1 MENWQVC
8 IGKNTDFSICTTLKR
23 SLEWIMLTVHIFE
36 IYKKKMIQHAEYS
49 IFSNTLVK
57 HNLLKR
63 FLWCCNVVTE
73 NFDFVEKNKMNFS
86 NCSKFVVEEPVI
98 NLSK

>member
-1 MENWQVC
+1 MDYAY
-8 IGKNTDFSICTTLKR
+8 IYLKF
-23 SLEWIMLTVHIFE
+23 I
-36 IYKKKMIQHAEYS
+36 KKKMIQHTEYS

-57 HNLLKR
+57 HN
-63 FLWCCNVVTE
+63 LWCCNVVTE
-73 NFDFVEKNKMNFS
+73 NFDFVEKNTMNFS

>member
-8 IGKNTDFSICTTLKR
+8 IGKNTDLSICTTLKW
-23 SLEWIMLTVHIFE
+23 SLEWIMLIHIFE
-36 IYKKKMIQHAEYS
+36 IYKKKMIQHTEYS

-57 HNLLKR
+57 HN
-63 FLWCCNVVTE
+63 LWCCNVVTE
-73 NFDFVEKNKMNFS
+73 NFDFVEKNTMNFS
-86 NCSKFVVEEPVI
+86 NCSKFEVEEPVI

>member
-1 MENWQVC
+1 
-8 IGKNTDFSICTTLKR
+8 
-23 SLEWIMLTVHIFE
+23 
-36 IYKKKMIQHAEYS
+36 MIQHTEKS
-49 IFSNTLVK
+49 RFSNTLVK

-73 NFDFVEKNKMNFS
+73 NFDFVEKNTMNFS
-86 NCSKFVVEEPVI
+86 NCSNFVVEEPVI

>member
-8 IGKNTDFSICTTLKR
+8 IGKNTDLSICTTLKR
-23 SLEWIMLTVHIFE
+23 SLEWIMLTYILNL
-36 IYKKKMIQHAEYS
+36 IKKMIQHTEYS

-73 NFDFVEKNKMNFS
+73 NFDFVEKNAMNFS

>member
-8 IGKNTDFSICTTLKR
+8 IGKNTDLSICTTLKR
-23 SLEWIMLTVHIFE
+23 SLEWIMLTYILNL
-36 IYKKKMIQHAEYS
+36 IKKMIQHTEYS

-73 NFDFVEKNKMNFS
+73 NFDFVEKNTMNFS

>member
-8 IGKNTDFSICTTLKR
+8 IGKNTDLSICTTLKR
-23 SLEWIMLTVHIFE
+23 SLEWIMLTYILNL
-36 IYKKKMIQHAEYS
+36 IKKMIQHTEYS

-57 HNLLKR
+57 HNVLKR

-73 NFDFVEKNKMNFS
+73 NFDFVEKNTMNFS

>member
-1 MENWQVC
+1 
-8 IGKNTDFSICTTLKR
+8 
-23 SLEWIMLTVHIFE
+23 
-36 IYKKKMIQHAEYS
+36 MIQHTEYS

-63 FLWCCNVVTE
+63 FSWCCNVVTE
-73 NFDFVEKNKMNFS
+73 NFDFVEKNTMNFS
-86 NCSKFVVEEPVI
+86 NFSKFVVEEPVI

>member
-1 MENWQVC
+1 MDYAY
-8 IGKNTDFSICTTLKR
+8 IYLKF
-23 SLEWIMLTVHIFE
+23 I
-36 IYKKKMIQHAEYS
+36 KKKMIQHTEYS

-57 HNLLKR
+57 HNLLRR

-73 NFDFVEKNKMNFS
+73 NFDFVEKNAMNFS

>member
-1 MENWQVC
+1 
-8 IGKNTDFSICTTLKR
+8 
-23 SLEWIMLTVHIFE
+23 
-36 IYKKKMIQHAEYS
+36 MIQHTEYS

-73 NFDFVEKNKMNFS
+73 NFDFVEKEYNEFFKLQQICSQRTGNKF
-86 NCSKFVVEEPVI
+86 E
-98 NLSK
+98 

>member
-1 MENWQVC
+1 
-8 IGKNTDFSICTTLKR
+8 
-23 SLEWIMLTVHIFE
+23 
-36 IYKKKMIQHAEYS
+36 MIQHTEYS

-57 HNLLKR
+57 HN
-63 FLWCCNVVTE
+63 LWCCNVVTE
-73 NFDFVEKNKMNFS
+73 NFDFVEKNTKNFS

>member
-1 MENWQVC
+1 
-8 IGKNTDFSICTTLKR
+8 
-23 SLEWIMLTVHIFE
+23 
-36 IYKKKMIQHAEYS
+36 MIQHTEYS

-73 NFDFVEKNKMNFS
+73 NFDFVEKNTKNFS